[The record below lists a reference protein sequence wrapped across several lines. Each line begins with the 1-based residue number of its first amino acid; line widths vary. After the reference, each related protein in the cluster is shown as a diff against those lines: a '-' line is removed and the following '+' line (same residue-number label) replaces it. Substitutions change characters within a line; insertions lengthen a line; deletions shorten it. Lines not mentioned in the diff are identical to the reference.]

1 MRKDTK
7 EIRIGNITIGNKN
20 KIAIQRMTNTKTKD
34 VTKTITQINELVKAG
49 CDIVRLAITDEED
62 AYAISKIKQ
71 KITCPIVADIQSSPK
86 LAIRAIK
93 QGIDKIRINPGNITN
108 PMDIKEIVEA
118 CKEYHIPMRLGINS
132 GSLPKSI
139 TGKTTIITSEIL
151 VEYLLSIVSL
161 IESWDYNDLVLSIKT
176 TSIDSAIKVNQLLS
190 SKTSY
195 PLHIGLTE
203 AGTQKAGTIR
213 SSYVLGTLLNEGIGD
228 TIRVSLTG
236 NPINEIEP
244 AKEILSMFHLYN
256 KPTLISCPTCGRTNY
271 EMEKIIEQIEP
282 FLNQLSSPITVA
294 IMGCAVNGPGEAR
307 HCDIGIA
314 GGLNEA
320 LLFKKGK
327 VIRKIPQDKIVEELK
342 LEINQMINIK

>member
-20 KIAIQRMTNTKTKD
+20 KIAIQSMTNTKTKD
-34 VTKTITQINELVKAG
+34 VAKTSTQINERVKAG

-71 KITCPIVADIQSSPK
+71 KINCPIVADIQSSPK
-86 LAIRAIK
+86 RAIRAIK

-161 IESWDYNDLVLSIKT
+161 IESWD
-176 TSIDSAIKVNQLLS
+176 
-190 SKTSY
+190 
-195 PLHIGLTE
+195 
-203 AGTQKAGTIR
+203 
-213 SSYVLGTLLNEGIGD
+213 
-228 TIRVSLTG
+228 
-236 NPINEIEP
+236 
-244 AKEILSMFHLYN
+244 
-256 KPTLISCPTCGRTNY
+256 
-271 EMEKIIEQIEP
+271 
-282 FLNQLSSPITVA
+282 
-294 IMGCAVNGPGEAR
+294 
-307 HCDIGIA
+307 
-314 GGLNEA
+314 
-320 LLFKKGK
+320 
-327 VIRKIPQDKIVEELK
+327 
-342 LEINQMINIK
+342 